1 MQQTMSDFQ
10 QAIRNLEL
18 AEQAEELEQQSV
30 RQQLEQA
37 EQRCKE
43 AGHAAE
49 AHAANVA
56 VLKAEHE
63 TSLAAAQHASSISE
77 ARADAPDISP
87 MRPGEAVTEEG
98 DAGEEEGE
106 AGMADEESGAPL
118 YTRPGCKATR
128 TPICCNAMH
137 PQAGNHHAS
146 IQLAAPCAQAVVTT
160 RRRSWA
166 RRRRQLRRW
175 RRVLRLRRW
184 RTSAAA
190 PGAAAGEE
198 DGEEVGRRVRVRRA
212 FYRRMLCACRDGNL
226 SEELTTRLVGIWRQL
241 RPEDRYKL
249 FMIDPSLRIG
259 SASRQ
264 VQFSRGTYTA
274 RRSFLR
280 APCSSTDARAGP
292 TRLGQ

>member
-1 MQQTMSDFQ
+1 MRAAAAAFQAAMQQTMSDFQ
-10 QAIRNLEL
+10 QAIRKLEL

-128 TPICCNAMH
+128 TPMLQRHAPTGRQPPCVH
-137 PQAGNHHAS
+137 PACSPMRPGCGDNS
-146 IQLAAPCAQAVVTT
+146 TAVVGP
-160 RRRSWA
+160 
-166 RRRRQLRRW
+166 
-175 RRVLRLRRW
+175 
-184 RTSAAA
+184 AAA
-190 PGAAAGEE
+190 AAAA
-198 DGEEVGRRVRVRRA
+198 V
-212 FYRRMLCACRDGNL
+212 
-226 SEELTTRLVGIWRQL
+226 
-241 RPEDRYKL
+241 
-249 FMIDPSLRIG
+249 
-259 SASRQ
+259 AS
-264 VQFSRGTYTA
+264 GATA
-274 RRSFLR
+274 
-280 APCSSTDARAGP
+280 P
-292 TRLGQ
+292 TVAN